1 MASFS
6 AVALLAGFLCTLV
19 LVADLADGCGL
30 YVVACGLL
38 IISLKNKTEKS
49 FVFFQHIFYD
59 GKNN

>member
-1 MASFS
+1 
-6 AVALLAGFLCTLV
+6 VALLVGFLCTLV